1 MKKTAYYGSRISN
14 SISRTPEG
22 YLICRDVPIA
32 RVGVQEYLGREIG
45 QTERPEDVFKVNRPA
60 GEVFSPAAVA
70 SFEGK
75 PVCDNHPDEDVTSEN
90 YAQYTK
96 GVVRDVRKGTGQYE
110 GCLVADLVIH
120 DGALVRA
127 IQDGKREIS
136 CGYNCLWVP
145 TGDHT
150 LEQREIRGNHVAVVD
165 KGRAGHGVAIHD
177 NAMERRKKHMAKG
190 SILQRMWAAFAKDAD
205 PEEALEAAKLV
216 NGEGQDA
223 CKDADPAP
231 EVKPEDPN
239 EARFKRIEDA
249 IADLT
254 AKLNPPTEDTVP
266 EEIEEEAGEEAEV
279 DEEGDA
285 LDALEEELSGEEEV
299 AEDENPVAVDPE
311 KINESESA
319 VSDEGPDL
327 IEADEEED
335 VQAVKDAAMEAISA
349 LKPVVA
355 AIPNKAQRRRAAD
368 ALAQLIRGNVHD
380 SGYAAIQKAATR
392 RAADHRKDLDDM
404 ALGRDIAK
412 RYNPHYKGEE

>member
-1 MKKTAYYGSRISN
+1 MKTAYYGSRISD

-22 YLICRDVPIA
+22 FLICRDVPIA
-32 RVGVQEYLGREIG
+32 RVGVQDYLGREIG
-45 QTERPEDVFKVNRPA
+45 QEERPEEIFKVNRPA
-60 GEVFSPAAVA
+60 KEVFDRAAVA

-75 PVCDNHPDEDVTSEN
+75 PVTEDHPDEDVTAEN
-90 YAQYTK
+90 YSQYTK
-96 GVVRDVRKGTGQYE
+96 GVVRDVRKGSGQYD

-177 NAMERRKKHMAKG
+177 NAMERRKTHMAKG
-190 SILQRMWAAFAKDAD
+190 NILQRMWAAFAKDAD

-216 NGEGQDA
+216 NGEG
-223 CKDADPAP
+223 KDEKPV
-231 EVKPEDPN
+231 EPEDPN

-249 IADLT
+249 IAGLA
-254 AKLNPPTEDTVP
+254 AKLDKPPVEDTVP
-266 EEIEEEAGEEAEV
+266 EEVEEETKVEADV

-285 LDALEEELSGEEEV
+285 LDALEEELTEREEV
-299 AEDENPVAVDPE
+299 EDEESVEADPE
-311 KINESESA
+311 EINKSQSAVTDGLVEAEESE
-319 VSDEGPDL
+319 D
-327 IEADEEED
+327 IEED
-335 VQAVKDAAMEAISA
+335 GGAVRDAAIESIRA
-349 LKPVVA
+349 LRPVVA

-368 ALAQLIRGNVHD
+368 ALAQLIRGNVKD
-380 SGYAAIQKAATR
+380 SGYGMIQKATR
-392 RAADHRKDLDDM
+392 RATDSKTEKDDLEYGRK
-404 ALGRDIAK
+404 IAEK
-412 RYNPHYKGEE
+412 YNPHYRKN

>member
-1 MKKTAYYGSRISN
+1 MKKTAYYGSRISD

-22 YLICRDVPIA
+22 FLICRDVPIA

-45 QTERPEDVFKVNRPA
+45 QTERPEEVFKVNRPA
-60 GEVFSPAAVA
+60 DEVFSPAAVA

-75 PVCDNHPDEDVTSEN
+75 PVTENHPDEDVTSEN
-90 YAQYTK
+90 YAQYIR
-96 GVVRDVRKGTGQYE
+96 GVVRDVRKGAGQYE
-110 GCLVADLVIH
+110 GCLVADLVVH

-177 NAMERRKKHMAKG
+177 HAMKEVRPMAKG
-190 SILQRMWAAFAKDAD
+190 NILQRMWAAFAKDAD

-216 NGEGQDA
+216 NGEG
-223 CKDADPAP
+223 KDEDPA
-231 EVKPEDPN
+231 EPEDPN

-249 IADLT
+249 IANL
-254 AKLNPPTEDTVP
+254 ASKLEPPAEDTVP

-285 LDALEEELSGEEEV
+285 LDALEEELTGEEETV
-299 AEDENPVAVDPE
+299 EADPE
-311 KINESESA
+311 EINESEGA
-319 VSDEGPDL
+319 VSDEGSGL
-327 IEADEEED
+327 IEAEESED
-335 VQAVKDAAMEAISA
+335 VVEDGCAARDAALEAISA

-355 AIPNKAQRRRAAD
+355 AIPNKGQRRRAAD

-392 RAADHRKDLDDM
+392 RATDTKKEMDDM

-412 RYNPHYKGEE
+412 RYNPHYKGE

>member
-1 MKKTAYYGSRISN
+1 MKKTAYYGSRISD

-22 YLICRDVPIA
+22 FLICRDVPIA
-32 RVGVQEYLGREIG
+32 RVGVQDYLGREIG
-45 QTERPEDVFKVNRPA
+45 QTERPDEIFKVYRPA
-60 GEVFSPAAVA
+60 DEVFSPAAVA

-75 PVCDNHPDEDVTSEN
+75 PVTENHPDEDVTSEN
-90 YAQYTK
+90 YAQYIR
-96 GVVRDVRKGTGQYE
+96 GVVRDVRKGAGQYE
-110 GCLVADLVIH
+110 GCLVADLVVH

-177 NAMERRKKHMAKG
+177 HAMKEVKPMAKG
-190 SILQRMWAAFAKDAD
+190 NILQRMWAAFAKDAD

-216 NGEGQDA
+216 NGEG
-223 CKDADPAP
+223 KDEDPA
-231 EVKPEDPN
+231 EPEDPN

-249 IADLT
+249 IADL
-254 AKLNPPTEDTVP
+254 ASKLEPPAEDTVP
-266 EEIEEEAGEEAEV
+266 EEIEEESGEEAEV

-285 LDALEEELSGEEEV
+285 LDALEEELTGEEESV
-299 AEDENPVAVDPE
+299 EADPE
-311 KINESESA
+311 EINESEGA
-319 VSDEGPDL
+319 VSDEDSGL
-327 IEADEEED
+327 IEAEESED
-335 VQAVKDAAMEAISA
+335 VVEDGCAARDAALEAISA

-355 AIPNKAQRRRAAD
+355 AIPNKGQRRRAAD

-392 RAADHRKDLDDM
+392 RATDTKKEMDDM

-412 RYNPHYKGEE
+412 RYNPHYKGE

>member
-1 MKKTAYYGSRISN
+1 MKTAYYGSRISD

-22 YLICRDVPIA
+22 FLICRDVPIA
-32 RVGVQEYLGREIG
+32 RVGVQDYLGREIG
-45 QTERPEDVFKVNRPA
+45 QEERPEEIFKVNRPA
-60 GEVFSPAAVA
+60 KEVFDRAAVA

-75 PVCDNHPDEDVTSEN
+75 PVTEDHPDEDVTAEN
-90 YAQYTK
+90 YSQYIK
-96 GVVRDVRKGTGQYE
+96 GVVRDVRKGSGQYD

-177 NAMERRKKHMAKG
+177 NAMERRQKHMAKG
-190 SILQRMWAAFAKDAD
+190 NILQRMWAAFARDAD

-216 NGEGQDA
+216 NGEG
-223 CKDADPAP
+223 KDEKPV
-231 EVKPEDPN
+231 EPEDPN

-249 IADLT
+249 IAGLE
-254 AKLNPPTEDTVP
+254 AKLDKPQVEDTVP
-266 EEIEEEAGEEAEV
+266 EEVEEETEAEADV

-285 LDALEEELSGEEEV
+285 LDALEEELTEREEV
-299 AEDENPVAVDPE
+299 EDEDSVEADPE
-311 KINESESA
+311 EINKSQSAVTDGLVEAEESE
-319 VSDEGPDL
+319 D
-327 IEADEEED
+327 IEED
-335 VQAVKDAAMEAISA
+335 GGAVRDAAIESIRA
-349 LKPVVA
+349 LRPVVA

-368 ALAQLIRGNVHD
+368 ALAQLIRGNVRD
-380 SGYAAIQKAATR
+380 SGYGMIQKATR
-392 RAADHRKDLDDM
+392 RATDSKTEKDDLEYGRK
-404 ALGRDIAK
+404 IAEK
-412 RYNPHYKGEE
+412 YNPHYRKN

>member
-1 MKKTAYYGSRISN
+1 MKKTAYYGSRISD

-22 YLICRDVPIA
+22 FLICRDVPIA

-45 QTERPEDVFKVNRPA
+45 QTERPEEVFKVNRPA
-60 GEVFSPAAVA
+60 EEVFSPAAVA

-90 YAQYTK
+90 YAQYIR
-96 GVVRDVRKGTGQYE
+96 GVVRDVRKGAGQYE
-110 GCLVADLVIH
+110 GCLVADLVVH

-177 NAMERRKKHMAKG
+177 HAMKEVRPMAKG
-190 SILQRMWAAFAKDAD
+190 SNILQRMWAAFAKDAD

-216 NGEGQDA
+216 NGEG
-223 CKDADPAP
+223 KDEDPA
-231 EVKPEDPN
+231 EPEDPN

-249 IADLT
+249 IADL
-254 AKLNPPTEDTVP
+254 ASKLEPPAEDTVP

-285 LDALEEELSGEEEV
+285 LDALEEELTGEEETV
-299 AEDENPVAVDPE
+299 EADPE
-311 KINESESA
+311 EINKSEGA
-319 VSDEGPDL
+319 VSDEDSGL
-327 IEADEEED
+327 IEAEESED
-335 VQAVKDAAMEAISA
+335 VVEDGCAARDAALEAISA

-355 AIPNKAQRRRAAD
+355 AIPNKGQRRRAAD

-392 RAADHRKDLDDM
+392 RATDTKKEMDDM

-412 RYNPHYKGEE
+412 RYNPHYKGE

>member
-1 MKKTAYYGSRISN
+1 MKKTAYYGSRISD

-22 YLICRDVPIA
+22 FLICRDVPIA

-45 QTERPEDVFKVNRPA
+45 QTERPEEVFKVNRPA
-60 GEVFSPAAVA
+60 EEVFSPAAVA

-75 PVCDNHPDEDVTSEN
+75 PVTENHPDEDVTSEN
-90 YAQYTK
+90 YAQYIR
-96 GVVRDVRKGTGQYE
+96 GVVRDVRKGAGQYE
-110 GCLVADLVIH
+110 GCLVADLVVH

-177 NAMERRKKHMAKG
+177 HAMKEVRPMAKG
-190 SILQRMWAAFAKDAD
+190 SNILQRMWAAFAKDAD

-216 NGEGQDA
+216 NGEG
-223 CKDADPAP
+223 KDEDPA
-231 EVKPEDPN
+231 EPEDPN

-249 IADLT
+249 IADL
-254 AKLNPPTEDTVP
+254 ASKLEPPAEDTVP
-266 EEIEEEAGEEAEV
+266 EEIEEESGEEAEV
-279 DEEGDA
+279 DEEEGDA
-285 LDALEEELSGEEEV
+285 LDALEEELTGEEESV
-299 AEDENPVAVDPE
+299 EADPE
-311 KINESESA
+311 EINKSEGA
-319 VSDEGPDL
+319 VSDEDSGL
-327 IEADEEED
+327 IEAEESED
-335 VQAVKDAAMEAISA
+335 VVEDGCAARDAALEAISA

-355 AIPNKAQRRRAAD
+355 AIPNKGQRRRAAD

-392 RAADHRKDLDDM
+392 RATDTKKEMDDM

-412 RYNPHYKGEE
+412 RYNPHYKGE

>member
-1 MKKTAYYGSRISN
+1 MKTAYYGSRISD

-22 YLICRDVPIA
+22 FLICRDVPIA
-32 RVGVQEYLGREIG
+32 RVGVQDYLGREIG
-45 QTERPEDVFKVNRPA
+45 QEEQPEEVFKVNRPA
-60 GEVFSPAAVA
+60 KEVFDRAAVA

-75 PVCDNHPDEDVTSEN
+75 PVTDNHPDEDVTAEN
-90 YAQYTK
+90 YSKYIK
-96 GVVRDVRKGTGQYE
+96 GVVRDVRKGSGQFD

-190 SILQRMWAAFAKDAD
+190 NILQRMWAAFAKDAD

-216 NGEGQDA
+216 NGEG
-223 CKDADPAP
+223 KDEKPV
-231 EVKPEDPN
+231 EPEDPN

-249 IADLT
+249 IAGLA
-254 AKLNPPTEDTVP
+254 AKLDKPPVEDEDP
-266 EEIEEEAGEEAEV
+266 AKIEEKPVDDADG

-285 LDALEEELSGEEEV
+285 LDALEEELSGQEQV
-299 AEDENPVAVDPE
+299 GDEDPVEADPE
-311 KINESESA
+311 DINKSQSA
-319 VSDEGPDL
+319 VTDGL
-327 IEADEEED
+327 IEAEDPAGNEED
-335 VQAVKDAAMEAISA
+335 GGAVRDAAIESIRA
-349 LKPVVA
+349 LRPVVA

-368 ALAQLIRGNVHD
+368 ALAQLIRGNVRD
-380 SGYAAIQKAATR
+380 SGYDTIQNAAKHGARDA
-392 RAADHRKDLDDM
+392 KVVDD
-404 ALGRDIAK
+404 AELGRSIAK
-412 RYNPHYKGEE
+412 KYNPHYMNKED

>member
-1 MKKTAYYGSRISN
+1 MKKTAYYGSRISD

-22 YLICRDVPIA
+22 FLICRDVPIA
-32 RVGVQEYLGREIG
+32 RVGVQDYLGREIG
-45 QTERPEDVFKVNRPA
+45 QTERPDEIFKVYRPA
-60 GEVFSPAAVA
+60 DEVFSPAAVA

-75 PVCDNHPDEDVTSEN
+75 PVTENHPDEDVTSEN
-90 YAQYTK
+90 YAQYIR
-96 GVVRDVRKGTGQYE
+96 GVVRDVRKGAGQYE
-110 GCLVADLVIH
+110 GCLVADLVVH

-177 NAMERRKKHMAKG
+177 HAMKEVRPMAKG
-190 SILQRMWAAFAKDAD
+190 NILQRMWAAFAKDAD

-216 NGEGQDA
+216 NGEG
-223 CKDADPAP
+223 KDEDPA
-231 EVKPEDPN
+231 EPEDPN

-249 IADLT
+249 IADL
-254 AKLNPPTEDTVP
+254 ASKLEPPAEDTVP
-266 EEIEEEAGEEAEV
+266 EEIEEESGEEAEV

-285 LDALEEELSGEEEV
+285 LDALEEELTGEEESV
-299 AEDENPVAVDPE
+299 EADPE
-311 KINESESA
+311 EINESEGA
-319 VSDEGPDL
+319 VSDEDSGL
-327 IEADEEED
+327 IEAEESED
-335 VQAVKDAAMEAISA
+335 VVEDGCAARDAALEAISA

-355 AIPNKAQRRRAAD
+355 AIPNKGQRRRAAD

-392 RAADHRKDLDDM
+392 RATDTKKEMDDM

-412 RYNPHYKGEE
+412 RYNPHYKGE

>member
-1 MKKTAYYGSRISN
+1 MKKTAYYGSRISD

-22 YLICRDVPIA
+22 FLICRDVPIA

-60 GEVFSPAAVA
+60 EEVFSPAAVA

-96 GVVRDVRKGTGQYE
+96 GVVRDVRKGAGQYE

-177 NAMERRKKHMAKG
+177 KAMEEVKPMARG

-216 NGEGQDA
+216 NGEG
-223 CKDADPAP
+223 KDADEPAP
-231 EVKPEDPN
+231 APAQPEDPN

-254 AKLNPPTEDTVP
+254 AKMNPPTEDTVP
-266 EEIEEEAGEEAEV
+266 EEIEEESGEAEV

-285 LDALEEELSGEEEV
+285 LDALEEELTGEEEV
-299 AEDENPVAVDPE
+299 AEDENPVAADPE
-311 KINESESA
+311 DINRSESA
-319 VSDEGPDL
+319 VSDEDSGL

-380 SGYAAIQKAATR
+380 SGYTAIQRAATR
-392 RAADHRKDLDDM
+392 RTSDHRKALDDV
-404 ALGRDIAK
+404 ALGREIAK
-412 RYNPHYKGEE
+412 KYNPHYKGE

>member
-1 MKKTAYYGSRISN
+1 MKKTAYYGSRISD

-22 YLICRDVPIA
+22 FLICRDVPIA

-45 QTERPEDVFKVNRPA
+45 QTERPEEVFKVNRPA
-60 GEVFSPAAVA
+60 EEVFSPAAVA

-75 PVCDNHPDEDVTSEN
+75 PVTENHPDEDVTSEN
-90 YAQYTK
+90 YAQYIR
-96 GVVRDVRKGTGQYE
+96 GVVRDVRKGAGQYE

-120 DGALVRA
+120 DGALVRS

-177 NAMERRKKHMAKG
+177 QAMEEVRPMAKG

-216 NGEGQDA
+216 NGDG
-223 CKDADPAP
+223 KDADPV
-231 EVKPEDPN
+231 EPEDPN

-249 IADLT
+249 IADLA
-254 AKLNPPTEDTVP
+254 AKLEPPAEDTVP

-285 LDALEEELSGEEEV
+285 LDALEEELTGEEETV
-299 AEDENPVAVDPE
+299 EADPE
-311 KINESESA
+311 EINKSESA
-319 VSDEGPDL
+319 VSDEDSGL
-327 IEADEEED
+327 IEAEESED
-335 VQAVKDAAMEAISA
+335 VVEDGCAARDAALEAIGA

-392 RAADHRKDLDDM
+392 RAADTKNTIDDM

-412 RYNPHYKGEE
+412 RYNPHYKGE

>member
-1 MKKTAYYGSRISN
+1 MKKTAYYGSRISD

-22 YLICRDVPIA
+22 FLICRDVPIA

-45 QTERPEDVFKVNRPA
+45 QTERPEEVFKVNRPA
-60 GEVFSPAAVA
+60 EEVFSPAAVA

-75 PVCDNHPDEDVTSEN
+75 PVTENHPDEDVTSEN
-90 YAQYTK
+90 YAQYIR
-96 GVVRDVRKGTGQYE
+96 GVVRDVRKGAGQYE
-110 GCLVADLVIH
+110 GCLVADLVVH

-177 NAMERRKKHMAKG
+177 HAMKEVRPMAKG
-190 SILQRMWAAFAKDAD
+190 NILQRMWAAFAKDAD

-216 NGEGQDA
+216 NGEG
-223 CKDADPAP
+223 KDEDPA
-231 EVKPEDPN
+231 EPEDPN

-249 IADLT
+249 IADL
-254 AKLNPPTEDTVP
+254 ASKLEPPAEDTVP

-285 LDALEEELSGEEEV
+285 LDALEEELTGEEESV
-299 AEDENPVAVDPE
+299 EADPE
-311 KINESESA
+311 EINKSEGA
-319 VSDEGPDL
+319 VSDEDSGL
-327 IEADEEED
+327 IEAEESED
-335 VQAVKDAAMEAISA
+335 VVEDGCAARDAALEAISA

-355 AIPNKAQRRRAAD
+355 AIPNKGQRRRAAD

-392 RAADHRKDLDDM
+392 RATDTKKEMDDM

-412 RYNPHYKGEE
+412 RYNPHYKGE

>member
-1 MKKTAYYGSRISN
+1 MKTAYYGSRISD

-22 YLICRDVPIA
+22 FLICRDVPIA
-32 RVGVQEYLGREIG
+32 RVGMQEYLGREIG
-45 QTERPEDVFKVNRPA
+45 QEERPEDIFKVERPA
-60 GEVFSPAAVA
+60 KEVFDRAAVA

-75 PVCDNHPDEDVTSEN
+75 PVTENHPEEDVTSEN
-90 YAQYTK
+90 YAQYIK
-96 GVVRDVRKGTGQYE
+96 GVVRDVRKGAGQYE

-177 NAMERRKKHMAKG
+177 NAMERRTKPMAKG
-190 SILQRMWAAFAKDAD
+190 NILQRMWAAFAKDAD

-216 NGEGQDA
+216 NGEG
-223 CKDADPAP
+223 KDEDPAP
-231 EVKPEDPN
+231 VKPEDPN

-249 IADLT
+249 IANLA
-254 AKLNPPTEDTVP
+254 AKLEPPAEDTVP
-266 EEIEEEAGEEAEV
+266 EEIEEEAGEEVEV
-279 DEEGDA
+279 DKEGDA
-285 LDALEEELSGEEEV
+285 LDALEEELTGEEEV
-299 AEDENPVAVDPE
+299 AEDEDPVAVDPE
-311 KINESESA
+311 EINRSESA
-319 VSDEGPDL
+319 VSDEDTGL
-327 IEADEEED
+327 IEADEEEMVED
-335 VQAVKDAAMEAISA
+335 GCAARDAALEAIRA

-355 AIPNKAQRRRAAD
+355 AIPNKAQRGRAAD

-392 RAADHRKDLDDM
+392 RASDHRQTLDDM

-412 RYNPHYKGEE
+412 KYNPHYKD

>member
-1 MKKTAYYGSRISN
+1 MKKTAYYGSRISD

-22 YLICRDVPIA
+22 FLICRDVPIA
-32 RVGVQEYLGREIG
+32 RVGVQDYLGREIG
-45 QTERPEDVFKVNRPA
+45 QTERPDEIFKVYRPA
-60 GEVFSPAAVA
+60 DEVFSPAAVA

-75 PVCDNHPDEDVTSEN
+75 PVTENHPDEDVTSEN
-90 YAQYTK
+90 YAQYIR
-96 GVVRDVRKGTGQYE
+96 GVVRDVRKGAGQYE
-110 GCLVADLVIH
+110 GCLVADLVVH

-177 NAMERRKKHMAKG
+177 HAMKEVRPMAKG
-190 SILQRMWAAFAKDAD
+190 NILQRMWAAFAKDAD

-216 NGEGQDA
+216 NGGG
-223 CKDADPAP
+223 KDEDPV
-231 EVKPEDPN
+231 EPEDPN

-254 AKLNPPTEDTVP
+254 AKLEPPAEDTVP
-266 EEIEEEAGEEAEV
+266 EEIEEESGEEVEV

-285 LDALEEELSGEEEV
+285 LDALEEELTGEEETV
-299 AEDENPVAVDPE
+299 EADPE
-311 KINESESA
+311 EINNSESA
-319 VSDEGPDL
+319 VSDEDSGL
-327 IEADEEED
+327 IEAEESED
-335 VQAVKDAAMEAISA
+335 VVEDGCAARDAALEAIGA

-392 RAADHRKDLDDM
+392 RAADTKKEMDDM

-412 RYNPHYKGEE
+412 RYNPHYKGE

>member
-1 MKKTAYYGSRISN
+1 MKKTAYYGSRISD

-22 YLICRDVPIA
+22 FLICRDVPIA
-32 RVGVQEYLGREIG
+32 RVGVQDYLGREIG
-45 QTERPEDVFKVNRPA
+45 QTERPDEIFRVYRPA
-60 GEVFSPAAVA
+60 DEVFSPAAVA

-75 PVCDNHPDEDVTSEN
+75 PVTEDHPDEDVTSEN
-90 YAQYTK
+90 YAQYIR
-96 GVVRDVRKGTGQYE
+96 GVVRDVRKGAGQYE
-110 GCLVADLVIH
+110 GCLVADLVVH

-177 NAMERRKKHMAKG
+177 HAMKEVRPMAKG
-190 SILQRMWAAFAKDAD
+190 NILQRMWAAFAKDAD

-216 NGEGQDA
+216 NGEG
-223 CKDADPAP
+223 KDEDPA
-231 EVKPEDPN
+231 EPEDPN

-249 IADLT
+249 IADL
-254 AKLNPPTEDTVP
+254 ASKLEPPAEDTVP
-266 EEIEEEAGEEAEV
+266 EEIEEESGEEAEV

-285 LDALEEELSGEEEV
+285 LDALEEELTGEEE
-299 AEDENPVAVDPE
+299 AVEADPE
-311 KINESESA
+311 EINKSEGA
-319 VSDEGPDL
+319 VSDEDSGL
-327 IEADEEED
+327 IEAEESED
-335 VQAVKDAAMEAISA
+335 VVEDGCAARDAALEAISA

-355 AIPNKAQRRRAAD
+355 AIPNKGQRRRAAD

-392 RAADHRKDLDDM
+392 RATDTKKEMDEM

-412 RYNPHYKGEE
+412 RHNPHYKGE

>member
-1 MKKTAYYGSRISN
+1 MKKTAYYGSRISD

-22 YLICRDVPIA
+22 FLICRDVPIA
-32 RVGVQEYLGREIG
+32 RVGVQDYLGREIG
-45 QTERPEDVFKVNRPA
+45 QTERPDEIFKVYRPA
-60 GEVFSPAAVA
+60 DEVFSPAAVA

-75 PVCDNHPDEDVTSEN
+75 PVTENHPDEDVTAEN
-90 YAQYTK
+90 YAQYIR
-96 GVVRDVRKGTGQYE
+96 GVVRDVRKGAGQYE
-110 GCLVADLVIH
+110 GCLVADLVVH

-177 NAMERRKKHMAKG
+177 HAMKEVRPMAKG
-190 SILQRMWAAFAKDAD
+190 NILQRMWAAFAKDAD

-216 NGEGQDA
+216 NGEG
-223 CKDADPAP
+223 KDEDPA
-231 EVKPEDPN
+231 EPEDPN

-249 IADLT
+249 IADL
-254 AKLNPPTEDTVP
+254 ASKLEPPAEDTVP
-266 EEIEEEAGEEAEV
+266 EEIEEESGEEAEV
-279 DEEGDA
+279 DEEEGDA
-285 LDALEEELSGEEEV
+285 LDALEEELTGEEETV
-299 AEDENPVAVDPE
+299 EADPE
-311 KINESESA
+311 EINKSEGA
-319 VSDEGPDL
+319 VSDEDSGL
-327 IEADEEED
+327 IEAEESED
-335 VQAVKDAAMEAISA
+335 VVEDGCAARDAALEAISA

-355 AIPNKAQRRRAAD
+355 AIPNKGQRRRAAD

-392 RAADHRKDLDDM
+392 RATDTKKEMDDM

-412 RYNPHYKGEE
+412 RYNPHYKGE

>member
-1 MKKTAYYGSRISN
+1 MKKTAYYGSRISD

-22 YLICRDVPIA
+22 FLICRDVPIA

-60 GEVFSPAAVA
+60 EEVFSPAAVA

-75 PVCDNHPDEDVTSEN
+75 PVTENHPDEDVTSEN
-90 YAQYTK
+90 YAQYIR
-96 GVVRDVRKGTGQYE
+96 GVVRDVRKGAGQYE
-110 GCLVADLVIH
+110 GCLVADLVVH

-177 NAMERRKKHMAKG
+177 HAMKEVRPMAKG
-190 SILQRMWAAFAKDAD
+190 SNILQRMWAAFAKDAD

-216 NGEGQDA
+216 NGEG
-223 CKDADPAP
+223 KDEDPA
-231 EVKPEDPN
+231 EPEDPN

-249 IADLT
+249 IADL
-254 AKLNPPTEDTVP
+254 ASKLEPPAEDTVP
-266 EEIEEEAGEEAEV
+266 EEIEEESGEEAEV

-285 LDALEEELSGEEEV
+285 LDALEEELTGEEETV
-299 AEDENPVAVDPE
+299 EADPE
-311 KINESESA
+311 EINKSESA
-319 VSDEGPDL
+319 VSDEDSGL
-327 IEADEEED
+327 IEAEESED
-335 VQAVKDAAMEAISA
+335 VVEDGCAARDAALEAISA

-355 AIPNKAQRRRAAD
+355 AIPNKGQRRRAAD

-392 RAADHRKDLDDM
+392 RAADTKKEMDDM

-412 RYNPHYKGEE
+412 RYNPHYKGE

>member
-1 MKKTAYYGSRISN
+1 MKTAYYGSRISD

-22 YLICRDVPIA
+22 FLICRDVPIA
-32 RVGVQEYLGREIG
+32 RVGVQDYLGREIG
-45 QTERPEDVFKVNRPA
+45 QEEQPEEVFKVNRPA
-60 GEVFSPAAVA
+60 KEVFDRAAVA

-75 PVCDNHPDEDVTSEN
+75 PVTDNHPDEDVTAEN
-90 YAQYTK
+90 YSKYIK
-96 GVVRDVRKGTGQYE
+96 GVVRDVRKGSGQFD

-190 SILQRMWAAFAKDAD
+190 NILQRMWAAFAKDAD

-216 NGEGQDA
+216 NGEG
-223 CKDADPAP
+223 KDEKPV
-231 EVKPEDPN
+231 EPEDPN

-249 IADLT
+249 IAGLA
-254 AKLNPPTEDTVP
+254 AKLDKPPVEDEDP
-266 EEIEEEAGEEAEV
+266 AKIEEKPV
-279 DEEGDA
+279 DDADGDEDGDA
-285 LDALEEELSGEEEV
+285 LDALEEELSGQEQV
-299 AEDENPVAVDPE
+299 GDEDPVEADPE
-311 KINESESA
+311 DINKSQSA
-319 VSDEGPDL
+319 VTDGL
-327 IEADEEED
+327 IEAEDPAGNEED
-335 VQAVKDAAMEAISA
+335 GGAVRDAAIESIRA
-349 LKPVVA
+349 LRPVVA

-368 ALAQLIRGNVHD
+368 ALAQLIRGNVRD
-380 SGYAAIQKAATR
+380 SGYDTIQNAAKHGARDA
-392 RAADHRKDLDDM
+392 KVVDD
-404 ALGRDIAK
+404 AELGRSIAK
-412 RYNPHYKGEE
+412 KYNPHYMNKED

>member
-1 MKKTAYYGSRISN
+1 MKKTAYYGSRISD

-22 YLICRDVPIA
+22 FLICRDVPIA

-45 QTERPEDVFKVNRPA
+45 QTERPEEVFKVNRPA
-60 GEVFSPAAVA
+60 EEVFSPAAVA

-75 PVCDNHPDEDVTSEN
+75 PVTENHPDEDVTSEN
-90 YAQYTK
+90 YAQYIR
-96 GVVRDVRKGTGQYE
+96 GVVRDVRKGAGQYE
-110 GCLVADLVIH
+110 GCLVADLVVH

-177 NAMERRKKHMAKG
+177 HAMKEVRPMAKG
-190 SILQRMWAAFAKDAD
+190 SNILQRMWAAFAKDAD

-216 NGEGQDA
+216 NGEG
-223 CKDADPAP
+223 KDEDPA
-231 EVKPEDPN
+231 EPEDPN

-249 IADLT
+249 IADL
-254 AKLNPPTEDTVP
+254 ASKLEPPAEDTVP

-285 LDALEEELSGEEEV
+285 LDALEEELTGDEESVE
-299 AEDENPVAVDPE
+299 ADPE
-311 KINESESA
+311 EINESEGA
-319 VSDEGPDL
+319 VSDEDSGL
-327 IEADEEED
+327 IEAEESED
-335 VQAVKDAAMEAISA
+335 VVEDGCAARDAALEAISA

-355 AIPNKAQRRRAAD
+355 AIPNKGQRRRAAD

-392 RAADHRKDLDDM
+392 RATDTKKEMDDM

-412 RYNPHYKGEE
+412 RYNPHYKGE

>member
-1 MKKTAYYGSRISN
+1 MKTAYYGSRISD

-22 YLICRDVPIA
+22 FLICRDVPIA
-32 RVGVQEYLGREIG
+32 RVGVQDYLGREIG
-45 QTERPEDVFKVNRPA
+45 QEERPEEIFKVNRPA
-60 GEVFSPAAVA
+60 KEVFDRAAVA

-75 PVCDNHPDEDVTSEN
+75 PVTEDHPDEDVTAEN
-90 YAQYTK
+90 YSQYTK
-96 GVVRDVRKGTGQYE
+96 GVVRDVRKGSGQYD

-177 NAMERRKKHMAKG
+177 NAMERRKTHMAKG
-190 SILQRMWAAFAKDAD
+190 NILQRMWAAFAKDAD

-216 NGEGQDA
+216 NGEG
-223 CKDADPAP
+223 KDEKPV
-231 EVKPEDPN
+231 EPEDPN

-249 IADLT
+249 IAGLE
-254 AKLNPPTEDTVP
+254 AKLDKPPVEDTVP
-266 EEIEEEAGEEAEV
+266 EEVEEETKVEADV

-285 LDALEEELSGEEEV
+285 LDALEEELTEREEV
-299 AEDENPVAVDPE
+299 EDEDSVEADPE
-311 KINESESA
+311 EINKSQSAVTDGLVEAEESE
-319 VSDEGPDL
+319 D
-327 IEADEEED
+327 IEED
-335 VQAVKDAAMEAISA
+335 GGAVRDAAIESIRA
-349 LKPVVA
+349 LRPVVA

-368 ALAQLIRGNVHD
+368 ALAQLIRGNVKD
-380 SGYAAIQKAATR
+380 SGYGMIQKATR
-392 RAADHRKDLDDM
+392 RATDSKTEKDDLEYGRK
-404 ALGRDIAK
+404 IAEK
-412 RYNPHYKGEE
+412 YNPHYRKN

>member
-1 MKKTAYYGSRISN
+1 MKTAYYGSRISD

-22 YLICRDVPIA
+22 FLICRDVPIA
-32 RVGVQEYLGREIG
+32 RVGVQDYLGREIG
-45 QTERPEDVFKVNRPA
+45 QEERPEEIFKVNRPA
-60 GEVFSPAAVA
+60 KEVFDRAAVA

-75 PVCDNHPDEDVTSEN
+75 PVTEDHPDEDVTAEN
-90 YAQYTK
+90 YSQYIK
-96 GVVRDVRKGTGQYE
+96 GVVRDVRKGSGQYD

-177 NAMERRKKHMAKG
+177 NAMERRKTHMAKG
-190 SILQRMWAAFAKDAD
+190 NILQRMWAAFAKDAD

-216 NGEGQDA
+216 NGEG
-223 CKDADPAP
+223 KDEKPV
-231 EVKPEDPN
+231 EPEDPN

-249 IADLT
+249 IAGIE
-254 AKLNPPTEDTVP
+254 AKLDKPPVEDTVP
-266 EEIEEEAGEEAEV
+266 EEVEEETKVEADV

-285 LDALEEELSGEEEV
+285 LDALEEELTEREEV
-299 AEDENPVAVDPE
+299 EDEDSVEADPE
-311 KINESESA
+311 EINKSQSAVTDGLVEAEESE
-319 VSDEGPDL
+319 D
-327 IEADEEED
+327 IEED
-335 VQAVKDAAMEAISA
+335 GGAVRDAAIESIRA
-349 LKPVVA
+349 LRPVVA

-368 ALAQLIRGNVHD
+368 ALAQLIRGNVRD
-380 SGYAAIQKAATR
+380 SGYGMIQKATR
-392 RAADHRKDLDDM
+392 RATDSKTEKDDLEYGRK
-404 ALGRDIAK
+404 IAEK
-412 RYNPHYKGEE
+412 YNPHYRKN

>member
-1 MKKTAYYGSRISN
+1 MKKTAYYGSRISD

-22 YLICRDVPIA
+22 FLICRDVPIA
-32 RVGVQEYLGREIG
+32 RVGVQDYLGREIG
-45 QTERPEDVFKVNRPA
+45 QTERPDEVFKVTRPA
-60 GEVFSPAAVA
+60 DEVFSPAAIA

-75 PVCDNHPDEDVTSEN
+75 PVCDNHPDEDVTAEN
-90 YAQYTK
+90 YAQYIR
-96 GVVRDVRKGTGQYE
+96 GVVRDVRKGAGQYE

-120 DGALVRA
+120 DAALVRA

-177 NAMERRKKHMAKG
+177 HAMKEEVRPMAKG
-190 SILQRMWAAFAKDAD
+190 NILQRMWAAFAKDAD

-216 NGEGQDA
+216 NGEG
-223 CKDADPAP
+223 KDEDPA
-231 EVKPEDPN
+231 EPEDPN

-254 AKLNPPTEDTVP
+254 AKLEPPAEDTVP
-266 EEIEEEAGEEAEV
+266 EEIEEESGEEAEV

-285 LDALEEELSGEEEV
+285 LDALEEELTGEEEV
-299 AEDENPVAVDPE
+299 AEDEDAVSVDPE
-311 KINESESA
+311 EINESQSA
-319 VSDEGPDL
+319 VEDSGL

-368 ALAQLIRGNVHD
+368 ALAQLIRGNVRD
-380 SGYAAIQKAATR
+380 SGYMAIQKAATR
-392 RAADHRKDLDDM
+392 RASDTKKAMDDM
-404 ALGRDIAK
+404 SLGMDIAK
-412 RYNPHYKGEE
+412 RYNPHYKGKE

>member
-1 MKKTAYYGSRISN
+1 MKKTAYYGSRISD

-22 YLICRDVPIA
+22 FLICRDVPIA

-45 QTERPEDVFKVNRPA
+45 QTERPDDVFKVDRPA

-75 PVCDNHPDEDVTSEN
+75 PVTENHPDEDVTSEN
-90 YAQYTK
+90 YAQYIR
-96 GVVRDVRKGTGQYE
+96 GVVRDVRKGAGQYE

-120 DGALVRA
+120 DGALVRS

-177 NAMERRKKHMAKG
+177 QAMEEVRPMAKG

-216 NGEGQDA
+216 NGDG
-223 CKDADPAP
+223 KDADPV
-231 EVKPEDPN
+231 EPEDPN

-249 IADLT
+249 IADLA
-254 AKLNPPTEDTVP
+254 AKLEPPAEDTVP

-285 LDALEEELSGEEEV
+285 LDALEEELTGEEETV
-299 AEDENPVAVDPE
+299 EADPE
-311 KINESESA
+311 EINKSESA
-319 VSDEGPDL
+319 VSDEDSGL
-327 IEADEEED
+327 IEAEESED
-335 VQAVKDAAMEAISA
+335 VVEDGCAARDAALEAIGA

-392 RAADHRKDLDDM
+392 RAADTKNTIDDM

-412 RYNPHYKGEE
+412 RYNPHYKSE

>member
-1 MKKTAYYGSRISN
+1 MKKTAYYGSRISD

-22 YLICRDVPIA
+22 FLICRDVPIA

-60 GEVFSPAAVA
+60 EEVFSPAAVA

-75 PVCDNHPDEDVTSEN
+75 PVTENHPDEDVTSEN
-90 YAQYTK
+90 YAQYIR
-96 GVVRDVRKGTGQYE
+96 GVVRDVRKGAGQYE
-110 GCLVADLVIH
+110 GCLVADLVVH

-177 NAMERRKKHMAKG
+177 HAMKEVRPMAKG
-190 SILQRMWAAFAKDAD
+190 SNILQRMWAAFAKDAD

-216 NGEGQDA
+216 NGEG
-223 CKDADPAP
+223 KDEDPA
-231 EVKPEDPN
+231 EPEDPN

-249 IADLT
+249 IADL
-254 AKLNPPTEDTVP
+254 ASKLEPPAEDTVP
-266 EEIEEEAGEEAEV
+266 EEIEEESGEEAEV

-285 LDALEEELSGEEEV
+285 LDALEEELTGDEETVE
-299 AEDENPVAVDPE
+299 ADPE
-311 KINESESA
+311 EINESEGA
-319 VSDEGPDL
+319 VSDEDSGL
-327 IEADEEED
+327 IEAEESED
-335 VQAVKDAAMEAISA
+335 VVEDGCAARDAALEAISA

-355 AIPNKAQRRRAAD
+355 AIPNKGQRRRAAD

-392 RAADHRKDLDDM
+392 RATDTKKEMDDM

-412 RYNPHYKGEE
+412 RYNPHYKGE